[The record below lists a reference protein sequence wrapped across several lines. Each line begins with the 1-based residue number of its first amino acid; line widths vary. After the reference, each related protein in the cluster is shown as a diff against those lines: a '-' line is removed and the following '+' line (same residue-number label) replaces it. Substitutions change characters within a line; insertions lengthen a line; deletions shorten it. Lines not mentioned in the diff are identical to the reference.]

1 VLQFF
6 VSALFFSAHNLS
18 NGKQRWSSGLPHRDE
33 DDDTDTDC
41 NKEKAAGTGKK
52 VFLNIKNLKIYY

>member
-52 VFLNIKNLKIYY
+52 SVSQN